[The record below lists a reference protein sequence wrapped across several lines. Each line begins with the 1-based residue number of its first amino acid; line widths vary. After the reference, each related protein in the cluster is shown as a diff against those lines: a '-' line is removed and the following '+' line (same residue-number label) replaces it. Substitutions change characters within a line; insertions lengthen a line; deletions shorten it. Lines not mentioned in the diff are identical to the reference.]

1 MICRD
6 WRAQNTLRQHRLEAE
21 RRAANRLFYGAL
33 GICFIL
39 WSLLAI
45 TFIGGM

>member
-6 WRAQNTLRQHRLEAE
+6 WRARNTLRQYRLEAE
-21 RRAANRLFYGAL
+21 RRAANRLFYGAFA
-33 GICFIL
+33 ICFLL

-45 TFIGGM
+45 AFIGGI